1 MKRQMRNQI
10 KNVSLVAVLLLG
22 GVLSAQA
29 DNDVYNNTL
38 KQPRGDAALQTD
50 TNDCS
55 QMLGAPQNG
64 TVTSREYKSC
74 MLSHGWRF
82 SHTVRERVRTTQN
95 NMYPDPDNPGLMCKD
110 FTIGGVTGSDC
121 SNF

>member
-1 MKRQMRNQI
+1 MKHQLKNQM
-10 KNVSLVAVLLLG
+10 KNLSLAAVLLLG

-38 KQPRGDAALQTD
+38 KQPRGDAALQVD

-95 NMYPDPDNPGLMCKD
+95 DSIPTP
-110 FTIGGVTGSDC
+110 TIPA
-121 SNF
+121 